1 MHSNIYPPI
10 YIDKTANFKEKNI
23 IRAAYAFEQSREF
36 VNWSLNGK
44 EEK

>member
-23 IRAAYAFEQSREF
+23 IRAAYTFEQAKNSYDRCD
-36 VNWSLNGK
+36 VAK
-44 EEK
+44 ARD

>member
-23 IRAAYAFEQSREF
+23 MKTERSAIYHE
-36 VNWSLNGK
+36 
-44 EEK
+44 